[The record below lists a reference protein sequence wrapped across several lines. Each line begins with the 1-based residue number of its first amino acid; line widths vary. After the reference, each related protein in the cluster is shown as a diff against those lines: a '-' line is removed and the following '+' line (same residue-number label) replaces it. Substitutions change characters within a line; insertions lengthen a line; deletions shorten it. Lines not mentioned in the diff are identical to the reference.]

1 MSTSIQDVP
10 HATPPAHGASASP
23 VTIEPAEVDVMLK
36 ADAILLIDVRSSDEH
51 RHERIPGAVCMPL
64 DWLDPEAIERMAA
77 GRTIVFHCRTGR
89 RSDEAMGRLGR
100 ELPVPVV
107 GMRGGITAWKAKGL
121 SVDRDPGRS
130 LPMMRQVQ
138 IAAGAMIVAFT
149 ILAAVIDPWFLLG
162 TAFVGGG
169 LCFAGITGTCGLAV
183 VLGVMPWN
191 RRTTCSITAT

>member
-1 MSTSIQDVP
+1 MFTSIQDVP
-10 HATPPAHGASASP
+10 HATPPAHEAPASP
-23 VTIEPAEVDVMLK
+23 VTIEPTEVDVMLK

-100 ELPVPVV
+100 ELPVPVA
-107 GMRGGITAWKAKGL
+107 GMRGGITAWKAEGL

-149 ILAAVIDPWFLLG
+149 ILAALIDPWFLLG

-191 RRTTCSITAT
+191 RRTTCSTTAT

>member
-10 HATPPAHGASASP
+10 HATPPASP
-23 VTIEPAEVDVMLK
+23 VTIEPTEVDVMLK

-51 RHERIPGAVCMPL
+51 LHERIPGAVCMPL

-100 ELPVPVV
+100 ELPVPVA
-107 GMRGGITAWKAKGL
+107 GMRGGITAWKAEGL

-149 ILAAVIDPWFLLG
+149 ILAALIDPWFLLG

-191 RRTTCSITAT
+191 RRTTCSTTAT

>member
-1 MSTSIQDVP
+1 MSTSIQDVS
-10 HATPPAHGASASP
+10 HATPPAHEAPALP
-23 VTIEPAEVDVMLK
+23 VTIEPTEVDVMLK

-100 ELPVPVV
+100 ELPVPVA
-107 GMRGGITAWKAKGL
+107 GMRGGITAWKAEGL

-149 ILAAVIDPWFLLG
+149 ILAALIDPWFLLG

-191 RRTTCSITAT
+191 RRTTCSTTAT

>member
-10 HATPPAHGASASP
+10 HATPPAHEAPASP
-23 VTIEPAEVDVMLK
+23 VTIEPTEVDVMLK

-100 ELPVPVV
+100 ELPVPVA
-107 GMRGGITAWKAKGL
+107 GMRGGITAWKAEGL

-149 ILAAVIDPWFLLG
+149 ILAALIDPWFLLG

-191 RRTTCSITAT
+191 RRTTCSTTAT